1 MLATLY
7 ARALDAD
14 AAHPIL
20 GDTHARD
27 LVRRID
33 YDWDRT
39 GLTARNAPSVTIRAA
54 HFDGWARQFLAVH
67 DEATVLHLGCGLD
80 TRYLRLQPGPG
91 IDWYDVDLPDVIALR
106 EQFFQPDA
114 QYRMVPS
121 SVTDLDWLATVS
133 ADRPVLMLAEGVTM
147 YLNRDAGVALLRRVV
162 ERFPSG
168 ELQFDVFNRLGIRL
182 QNINPVVRRS
192 GSTLHW
198 AINGPN
204 EILRRVPGTRLFISM
219 SVFDADAFRQV
230 PRRYRL
236 MARIMSLT
244 PQTKNI
250 AQFHRYAF

>member
-1 MLATLY
+1 MN
-7 ARALDAD
+7 
-14 AAHPIL
+14 
-20 GDTHARD
+20 
-27 LVRRID
+27 
-33 YDWDRT
+33 
-39 GLTARNAPSVTIRAA
+39 TA
-54 HFDGWARQFLAVH
+54 
-67 DEATVLHLGCGLD
+67 
-80 TRYLRLQPGPG
+80 
-91 IDWYDVDLPDVIALR
+91 
-106 EQFFQPDA
+106 
-114 QYRMVPS
+114 
-121 SVTDLDWLATVS
+121 
-133 ADRPVLMLAEGVTM
+133 VTM